1 MTRPGPPPIKSFTA
15 TTDRSSSAEPARTPS
30 GSGAPK
36 GGAEGVLS
44 AVRLDSH
51 TDSPAGTERVFF
63 GLHIIAPPSF
73 SAATSATAACRCGY
87 RRSAKGRSG
96 VLQLVADYTDHK
108 TACPRFAGI
117 AEKRNVA

>member
-1 MTRPGPPPIKSFTA
+1 MT
-15 TTDRSSSAEPARTPS
+15 TTHNPRSAEPAPAPT

-44 AVRLDSH
+44 AVRPDPR
-51 TDSPAGTERVFF
+51 PAAGHEPEWVFF

-87 RRSAKGRSG
+87 RRQGKGRAA
-96 VLQLVADYTDHK
+96 VLRIVEDFTNHQ
-108 TACPRFAGI
+108 TACPHHTGL
-117 AEKRNVA
+117 AERRNVA